1 LQRPTLALAAPLKL
15 PSNLPAE
22 LVGQR
27 PDVVASRWQV
37 AAQARGIDVA
47 HAGFFPN
54 VDLVGSLGFMA
65 TGGGPLEFLTGASST
80 TTSARRSAC
89 RSSTVGAC
97 ARSWAWPRPGMTSPW
112 RATTRPWSMR

>member
-1 LQRPTLALAAPLKL
+1 MTLHSKSVPFLAGKGPGEGAKLQRPTLTLGAPLKL

-54 VDLVGSLGFMA
+54 VELPALGGDVGGQALAQHVLF
-65 TGGGPLEFLTGASST
+65 E
-80 TTSARRSAC
+80 
-89 RSSTVGAC
+89 
-97 ARSWAWPRPGMTSPW
+97 
-112 RATTRPWSMR
+112 